1 MLKAVC
7 RTNLDQKHSG
17 RMCQSLPTD
26 IFSLII
32 NVTQKLGLVLISWM
46 KKLRQR
52 EVKQLLKA
60 TQVMSNR
67 VRIQT

>member
-7 RTNLDQKHSG
+7 RTNLDKKHSG

-52 EVKQLLKA
+52 EVKQ
-60 TQVMSNR
+60 TSEGHSGNEQQS
-67 VRIQT
+67 

>member
-1 MLKAVC
+1 MKIDLETAVLKAVC
-7 RTNLDQKHSG
+7 TTTLDRKHSG

-32 NVTQKLGLVLISWM
+32 SVTQKLGLVLISWM

-52 EVKQLLKA
+52 EV
-60 TQVMSNR
+60 
-67 VRIQT
+67 

>member
-7 RTNLDQKHSG
+7 RTTVDKKHSG
-17 RMCQSLPTD
+17 RMRQSLPTD

-52 EVKQLLKA
+52 ELK
-60 TQVMSNR
+60 
-67 VRIQT
+67 

>member
-1 MLKAVC
+1 M
-7 RTNLDQKHSG
+7 R
-17 RMCQSLPTD
+17 QSLPTD

-52 EVKQLLKA
+52 ELK
-60 TQVMSNR
+60 
-67 VRIQT
+67 